1 MLGGKEMAAKKTV
14 NTEEV
19 KVEEVVTEVSAVEE
33 APATEEKAPKKTRKA
48 CGTKKTKKVEPKATE
63 IVIQFQGSEI
73 TATSLEEK
81 VKAKFVEEGHRAGN
95 IKSLTIYA
103 KPEELAAYYV
113 INETYTG
120 RVDLF

>member
-19 KVEEVVTEVSAVEE
+19 KVEEAKAEVSAVE

>member
-1 MLGGKEMAAKKTV
+1 MAAKKTV

-19 KVEEVVTEVSAVEE
+19 KVVEEAKVEAVTEVSAVEE
-33 APATEEKAPKKTRKA
+33 APVTEEKAPKKTRKA

-113 INETYTG
+113 INEHYKG

>member
-1 MLGGKEMAAKKTV
+1 MAAKKTV

-19 KVEEVVTEVSAVEE
+19 KVEEAKAEVSAVE

>member
-1 MLGGKEMAAKKTV
+1 MAAKKTTV
-14 NTEEV
+14 NTEDVKVEEV
-19 KVEEVVTEVSAVEE
+19 KVEAEVSAVEE
-33 APATEEKAPKKTRKA
+33 VPATEEKAPKKTRKA
-48 CGTKKTKKVEPKATE
+48 CATKKTKKVEPKATE

-95 IKSLTIYA
+95 IKSLTLYA

-113 INETYTG
+113 INENYTG

>member
-1 MLGGKEMAAKKTV
+1 MAAKKTTV
-14 NTEEV
+14 NTEDVKVEEV
-19 KVEEVVTEVSAVEE
+19 KVEAEVSAVEE
-33 APATEEKAPKKTRKA
+33 VPATEEKAPKKTRKA
-48 CGTKKTKKVEPKATE
+48 CATKKTKKVEPKATE

-113 INETYTG
+113 INENYKG